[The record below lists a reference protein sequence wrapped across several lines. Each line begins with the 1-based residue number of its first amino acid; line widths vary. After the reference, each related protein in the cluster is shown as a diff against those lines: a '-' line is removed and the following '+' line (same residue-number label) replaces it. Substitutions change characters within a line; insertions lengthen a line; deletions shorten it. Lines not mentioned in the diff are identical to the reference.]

1 MMMIVIAIMIIIF
14 MGIRMI
20 IIIIMVVIMSTG
32 SEFVP
37 KANYY
42 FRHHGYLQ
50 LMCLFV

>member
-1 MMMIVIAIMIIIF
+1 MMMIVIAIMIIF
-14 MGIRMI
+14 MAIRMI

>member
-1 MMMIVIAIMIIIF
+1 MMMIVIAIMIIF
-14 MGIRMI
+14 MAIRMI
-20 IIIIMVVIMSTG
+20 IIIILVVIMSTG